1 LRVKLFAVLAALAAC
16 GAAQHPAQPKGGTI
30 AGVARDHDSGDPVS
44 KATIVVRPEGVLMK
58 ARTVTTD
65 AKGNYSVASLPDGA
79 YSLSASFAGQPISVD
94 HIAVQSGHTAIV
106 DVTFTL
112 GKPDPITVDFGNPKE
127 GAIDRYRP
135 AHHSPAT
142 AVIEG
147 IVMDSGSRDRVG
159 GAVVTA
165 SRGPDTNALQAVT
178 DDEGRYRF
186 DDVEPGTYVV
196 SAYYSIGGRAQIEI
210 RRSDIAVAG
219 GEGVIVPL
227 WIESAKQ

>member
-1 LRVKLFAVLAALAAC
+1 MKLIAVLVALAAC
-16 GAAQHPAQPKGGTI
+16 GSTQHPVQQPKGGTI

-44 KATIVVRPEGVLMK
+44 KATVVVRLEGVLGQ

-65 AKGNYSVASLPDGA
+65 ANGNYSVPNLPEGT
-79 YSLSASFAGQPISVD
+79 YSLSASFAGQPISVE
-94 HIAVQSGHTAIV
+94 HVAVSHGHPAVV
-106 DVTFTL
+106 DLTFTL
-112 GKPDPITVDFGNPKE
+112 GRPDAVMVDFGNPKE

-135 AHHSPAT
+135 PHHSQAT
-142 AVIEG
+142 GVIEG
-147 IVMDSGSRDRVG
+147 VVMDSGSRDRVP

-165 SRGPDTNALQAVT
+165 TLGPDANALQGVT
-178 DDEGRYRF
+178 DDQGRYKF
-186 DDVEPGTYVV
+186 DDVQPGTYVV

-227 WIESAKQ
+227 WIESAKL